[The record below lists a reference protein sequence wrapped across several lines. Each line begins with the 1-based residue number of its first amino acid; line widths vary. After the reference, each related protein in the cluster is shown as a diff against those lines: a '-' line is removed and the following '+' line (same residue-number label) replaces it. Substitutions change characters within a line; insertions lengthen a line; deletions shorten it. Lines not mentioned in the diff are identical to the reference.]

1 MTKQD
6 VVDKLRELAEFL
18 ENVSFNEDVVTSDDF
33 RDLLEMLEEPKR
45 FAYYLSTLQDGTGF
59 SSNLGKSFFLYVLFR
74 RIYHYKTNRKVRQ
87 LL

>member
-33 RDLLEMLEEPKR
+33 RDLLEMLEEPNR
-45 FAYYLSTLQDGTGF
+45 FAYYLSTL
-59 SSNLGKSFFLYVLFR
+59 
-74 RIYHYKTNRKVRQ
+74 
-87 LL
+87 